1 MTKYLNIADV
11 TGRTGLS
18 ARALR
23 FYEARGLVKPLRTA
37 SGRRIYA
44 AGDLERVHQI
54 IALKAAGLSLADIHR
69 LLSGTVIDLATLLK
83 TQLEVLN
90 KRAAEVAEARELIT
104 QTLSRIDRGEPID
117 AATFCSLIRHGDTVM
132 TQENWKKV
140 VDQYWSPE
148 AQDQFNQRAGDMQGS
163 AMAPNGVTQWADLG
177 ARIKAALPLDP
188 LSDHALAFVREW
200 FALLAP
206 FTKVATKEMWESS
219 ANMYKNMDKWEGDMS
234 PGFDKQV
241 WDFVQQAT
249 AAAKAAGHDV
259 GPMPSHL
266 Q

>member
-1 MTKYLNIADV
+1 MA
-11 TGRTGLS
+11 
-18 ARALR
+18 
-23 FYEARGLVKPLRTA
+23 
-37 SGRRIYA
+37 
-44 AGDLERVHQI
+44 
-54 IALKAAGLSLADIHR
+54 
-69 LLSGTVIDLATLLK
+69 
-83 TQLEVLN
+83 
-90 KRAAEVAEARELIT
+90 
-104 QTLSRIDRGEPID
+104 
-117 AATFCSLIRHGDTVM
+117 
-132 TQENWKKV
+132 QENWKKV

-148 AQDQFNQRAGDMQGS
+148 AQDQFKQRAGDMQGS
-163 AMAPNGVTQWADLG
+163 AMAPNGVNQWADLG

-219 ANMYKNMDKWEGDMS
+219 ANMYQNMDKWEGGVS

-259 GPMPSHL
+259 GPMPSHM